1 MVGSLVVRLG
11 LVLVVATGCG
21 SLSRQAATTN
31 PADAASV
38 TCSSDGVSAPATMD
52 TLADGVR
59 FSALSTPDDSGSEQ
73 LFIVLYDRLDGALNE
88 SFGTTLT
95 PGVPREIVAPIP
107 PGLVRM
113 GCFEPPYAEQDVTDA
128 EVAKVEVVDSGGF
141 WGPIEL
147 GCATSDLEGLLWIK
161 GEMSKRSSE
170 TRASKGWRHRMS
182 SRTRATETMR
192 STGCIRSSDMVKHWR
207 IFTSPTSR
215 GTRRASPVKPARTR
229 V

>member
-1 MVGSLVVRLG
+1 M
-11 LVLVVATGCG
+11 
-21 SLSRQAATTN
+21 
-31 PADAASV
+31 
-38 TCSSDGVSAPATMD
+38 
-52 TLADGVR
+52 ADGVR

-161 GEMSKRSSE
+161 GEMSKR
-170 TRASKGWRHRMS
+170 
-182 SRTRATETMR
+182 
-192 STGCIRSSDMVKHWR
+192 
-207 IFTSPTSR
+207 
-215 GTRRASPVKPARTR
+215 
-229 V
+229 